1 MLIINESEVGSD
13 QFDARLLAYLGMPHF
28 QQPEGRRYALCLSD
42 ALDIIS
48 LVLYLR
54 DNGGSVLL
62 IHGETPEE
70 TAFRMAVDGQ
80 CYGLIY
86 HVPENFVLVPHE
98 GATEDEPSIYQYS
111 SGTTGQPK
119 LVRRSWKEIKIE
131 MTAYNQIFSAYEGL
145 IPIVMAP
152 VTHSYGLICGVLASL
167 ERGSKPMVVTHKNP
181 KFAWGVIKKTPQH
194 IVYGVP
200 LLFHVLSSFT
210 SEAVRFHRIMT
221 SGAPMPEQLF
231 TKLQGMTD
239 TMMQQYGCSETGC
252 ISISEQMTSHVDLG
266 KPLSHVTLTAGMDTE
281 SPAEITATINNKTIY
296 TQDLGYWSQTGHIQ
310 FVARIDDVINVS
322 GLKVFPMEVEEMILK
337 MDGVREAVVYRG
349 QHPVMGEVVKAM
361 VVADASIT
369 STVIRDWCLPRLPAY
384 KVPFEIQCVGSIP
397 KTANGKVSR
406 RLLEM
411 EEVVHEA

>member
-1 MLIINESEVGSD
+1 MLIINENEIGSN
-13 QFDARLLAYLGMPHF
+13 QFDSRLLSYLGMPHF
-28 QQPEGRRYALCLSD
+28 QQPEGKRYALCLSN

-54 DNGGSVLL
+54 DHGASVLL

-70 TAFRMAVDGQ
+70 TAYQMAVDGQ

-86 HVPENFVLVPHE
+86 HVPENFVLVPQE
-98 GATEDEPSIYQYS
+98 GATEQEPSVCQYS

-119 LVRRSWKEIKIE
+119 LVRRSWKEINVE
-131 MTAYNQIFSAYEGL
+131 MSAYNQVFRAYEDL
-145 IPIVMAP
+145 VPIVMAP
-152 VTHSYGLICGVLASL
+152 VTHSYGLICGVLATL
-167 ERGSKPMVVTHKNP
+167 ERGSKPLVVTHKNP
-181 KFAWGVIKKTPQH
+181 KFAWEVIKKTPQH

-210 SEAVRFHRIMT
+210 SEVVRFHRIMT

-231 TKLQGMTD
+231 TRLQGMTD

-266 KPLSHVTLTAGMDTE
+266 KPLSHVTLTAGVETD

-296 TQDLGYWSQTGHIQ
+296 TRDLGYWQADHIQ
-310 FVARIDDVINVS
+310 FVARMDDVINVS

-337 MDGVREAVVYRG
+337 MDGMKEVVVYRG

-361 VVADASIT
+361 VVADENIT
-369 STVIRDWCLPRLPAY
+369 PSSIRDWCLPRLPAY
-384 KVPFEIQCVGSIP
+384 KVPFEITCVQRIP
-397 KTANGKVSR
+397 KTPNGKVSR